1 MLALVQLQVGP
12 LVQQRMLVLAA
23 PVQLLLLP
31 PDSHCEGHVLNPD
44 FITPNTLT
52 GPYRFNNMIAH
63 VHKVTPTLLAEITAR
78 FVCGILRVK
87 DLCEFLVLPLHM
99 EQNPP
104 RCVQHPHSWS
114 LELACGH
121 DVPGVGANFELISHH
136 HFEPKMEAAKGSLGT
151 DIFPRLKSRKILKSN

>member
-78 FVCGILRVK
+78 FVCGILRVQHIMSSQR
-87 DLCEFLVLPLHM
+87 LSLQGSQAMQLP
-99 EQNPP
+99 EQSSSGRP
-104 RCVQHPHSWS
+104 RTGLLW
-114 LELACGH
+114 
-121 DVPGVGANFELISHH
+121 
-136 HFEPKMEAAKGSLGT
+136 
-151 DIFPRLKSRKILKSN
+151 